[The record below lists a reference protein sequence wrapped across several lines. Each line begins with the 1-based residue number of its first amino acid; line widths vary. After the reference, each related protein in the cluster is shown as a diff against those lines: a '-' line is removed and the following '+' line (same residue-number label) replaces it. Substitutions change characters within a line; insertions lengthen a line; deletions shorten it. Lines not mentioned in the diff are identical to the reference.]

1 MPTIAASYDLD
12 KNGAPPG
19 HGLCLLFA
27 EGNRPDREAIREFV
41 RLQQKVSISFDPA
54 ARPNLRL
61 VAEEGDAIN
70 QDDSGNER
78 GSDWLELLCAGLTFD
93 LEGFSP
99 GAPIRTLDVDHSFD
113 FDGKPPPSQME
124 ALRLVPGRHLSGG
137 EASLP
142 VIGAMLE
149 LARELIQHFD
159 TLEGAVWPPSSS
171 VIGRRF
177 FESTVTAWL
186 GGGAFPALGLTA
198 FQETFDGAL
207 QSVGLSYFI
216 EQELRI
222 EPSLA
227 ADKIAATRL
236 GIRLVNQLIILGR
249 LTHEEQVVAPDGSR
263 LALVPSKNGKFIR
276 VQPA

>member
-1 MPTIAASYDLD
+1 MLAIAASHDLD
-12 KNGAPPG
+12 KSGAPPS
-19 HGLCLLFA
+19 HGLFLLFT

-41 RLQQKVSISFDPA
+41 RAQQKVSISFDPA

-61 VAEEGDAIN
+61 VPEGGEAPAPS
-70 QDDSGNER
+70 DSDNTR
-78 GSDWLELLCAGLTFD
+78 SSDWLELLFAGLTFD

-99 GAPIRTLDVDHSFD
+99 GASIRARHVEHSFD
-113 FDGKPPPSQME
+113 FDGMSSPLQME

-137 EASLP
+137 ETSLP
-142 VIGAMLE
+142 VVGAMLE

-159 TLEGAVWPPSSS
+159 TIEGAVWPPSRS

-186 GGGAFPALGLTA
+186 AGGAFPALGLTA
-198 FQETFDGAL
+198 FQESFDGAL
-207 QSVGLSYFI
+207 HSVGLSYFI

-227 ADKIAATRL
+227 ADRIAATRL

-249 LTHEEQVVAPDGSR
+249 LSHEEQVVAPDGSR
-263 LALVPSKNGKFIR
+263 LALVPSGNGKLIQ